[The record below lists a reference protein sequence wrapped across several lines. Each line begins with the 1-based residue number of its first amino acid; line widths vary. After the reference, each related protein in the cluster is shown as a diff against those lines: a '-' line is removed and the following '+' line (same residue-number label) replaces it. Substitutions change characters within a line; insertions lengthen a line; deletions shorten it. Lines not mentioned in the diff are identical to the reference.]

1 MTIITLAEFAQLTAA
16 GIALGWLLTDE
27 NALLF
32 APAEWARKR
41 LARRHSTVSRYIG
54 KLLSCAVCI
63 GFWPQL
69 ALARYFA
76 PDGDTVELLT
86 VAAGALVV
94 HVAWQLV
101 AGALIAARL
110 R

>member
-16 GIALGWLLTDE
+16 GIAVGWLLTDE

-32 APAEWARKR
+32 APAEWSRQRMRRRSGIAARYS
-41 LARRHSTVSRYIG
+41 L

-76 PDGDTVELLT
+76 PDGRMIDLLT

-94 HVAWQLV
+94 HVAWQLL